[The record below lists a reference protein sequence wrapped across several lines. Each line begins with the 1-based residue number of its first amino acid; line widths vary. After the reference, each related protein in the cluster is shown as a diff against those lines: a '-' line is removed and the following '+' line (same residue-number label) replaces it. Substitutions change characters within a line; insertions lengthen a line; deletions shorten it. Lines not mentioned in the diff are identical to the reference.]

1 MSIPS
6 QILSSG
12 NSPLATIAISGQG
25 AATVAGAGTTI
36 ADATQISATYINIA
50 SGPASGGVKLPKTEE
65 GAMIII
71 FNTDSDTQNV
81 FPFDTNSTI
90 NGTTSVTLVQNKARI
105 FFAVSATQW
114 FSLLG
119 A

>member
-1 MSIPS
+1 MPIPS
-6 QILSSG
+6 QILSAG
-12 NSPLATIAISGQG
+12 NSPLATLAISGQG

-36 ADATQISATYINIA
+36 ADATQISATYVNIS
-50 SGPASGGVKLPKTEE
+50 SGPASGGVKLPPTEE
-65 GAMIII
+65 GALIVI

-81 FPFDTNSTI
+81 YPFNTSSTI
-90 NGTTSVTLVQNKARI
+90 NGTTSVTLVQNKARV
-105 FFAVSATQW
+105 FFAVSSTQW